1 MCGARRRHLPHRVG
15 MTDRLTII
23 NDALLATG
31 NSPLNFEYDGS
42 PEWQAADSAYRR
54 AVQYLLSKHRWNFA
68 TTTADLA
75 GLLPQSPSALALY
88 SKAYA
93 LPADCLHV
101 AGVYLN
107 GYPLT
112 QYEIVDHRICC
123 AYDAGMS
130 VKYVRTPSPEQWPD
144 GFVEILTMKVEAHLL
159 RGLNEDTA
167 EARARD
173 NRVDAELAEFR
184 SQSDQEEGRRVIL
197 RSRTADRRRG
207 FRRPAA
213 RFPYGS

>member
-1 MCGARRRHLPHRVG
+1 

-31 NSPLNFEYDGS
+31 NNALNVEFDGS

-68 TTTADLA
+68 TTTQTLA
-75 GLLPQSPSALALY
+75 GLLPSSPSALERY
-88 SKAYA
+88 NKAYA
-93 LPADCLHV
+93 LPGDCLHV
-101 AGVYLN
+101 AGVFLN

-112 QYEIVDHRICC
+112 QYELVDHKLCC
-123 AYDAGMS
+123 AYDAGVS
-130 VKYVRTPSPEQWPD
+130 VKYVRAPSPDQWPP

-184 SQSDQEEGRRVIL
+184 SQSDQEEGRKAVL
-197 RSRTADRRRG
+197 RSRTAERRRG
-207 FRRPAA
+207 ARRWSP
-213 RFPYGS
+213 RFPYGG

>member
-1 MCGARRRHLPHRVG
+1 M
-15 MTDRLTII
+15 DRLTII
-23 NDALLATG
+23 NDALLETG
-31 NSPLNFEYDGS
+31 NNPLNFEYDGS

-54 AVQYLLSKHRWNFA
+54 SVQYLISKHRWNFA
-68 TTTADLA
+68 TTTVDLA
-75 GLLPQSPSALALY
+75 GLLPKSPSALEHY
-88 SKAYA
+88 NKAYA

-112 QYEIVDHRICC
+112 QYEIVDHRVCC
-123 AYDAGMS
+123 AYDAGVS
-130 VKYVRTPSPEQWPD
+130 VKYVRTPSPDQWPPM
-144 GFVEILTMKVEAHLL
+144 FIELLTMKVEAHLL

-167 EARARD
+167 NAERRD
-173 NRVDAELAEFR
+173 ARVDAELAEFR

-197 RSRTADRRRG
+197 RSRTAARRRG
-207 FRRPAA
+207 LASRAP

>member
-1 MCGARRRHLPHRVG
+1 MPHRIG

-31 NSPLNFEYDGS
+31 NNPLNFEYDGS
-42 PEWQAADSAYRR
+42 SEWQAADSAFRR

-68 TTTADLA
+68 TTTVSLA
-75 GLLPQSPSALALY
+75 GLLPKSPSALAHY
-88 SKAYA
+88 DKAYA
-93 LPADCLHV
+93 LPADCIHV
-101 AGVYLN
+101 AGVFLN

-112 QYEIVDHRICC
+112 QYEIVDHRVCC
-123 AYDAGMS
+123 AYDAGVT
-130 VKYVRTPSPEQWPD
+130 VKYVRSPSPDQWPE

-159 RGLNEDTA
+159 RGLNEDTDNA
-167 EARARD
+167 DKRD
-173 NRVDAELAEFR
+173 RRVDAELAEFR
-184 SQSDQEEGRRVIL
+184 SQSDQEEGRRAVL

-207 FRRPAA
+207 FRRPPA